1 MIARACRRLAV
12 VMLLCLAFA
21 AFGAAQIAPAQ
32 PVTETSP
39 TAPAGQ
45 SQSGDVS
52 DGFIDLVTLDGP
64 LDPVTIKFVEQRVI
78 EAARDEAKLLV
89 LQLDTPGSLASDAS
103 ELVTMI
109 AASRVPVVI
118 WIGPG
123 AGRAEAAGMAIF
135 VASHVRVVSPIARVG
150 NSEPRDLKGKANP
163 VGGEELASLASM
175 RVPGTPPDTPLA
187 RFAYESSQGMT
198 LLGEDAA
205 AMGVADFAAP
215 TIGDAVVGLD
225 GRVAVL
231 SPDARRD
238 GDGWIPGPLI
248 SREIRTA
255 RVVEGPD
262 GQPRREPSVQ
272 VRFFRPS
279 FTDRVLHSVASPSV
293 AYFLLLVGLT
303 LIAFE
308 LYTVGVGMVGLAGAV
323 CVALA
328 ASGLTVIGPEWIAIG
343 LFAVAFV
350 MFASDIQEGVR
361 GPASVIAFVALGL
374 GLLLIRVLPP
384 APLRVPV
391 WLALLYLV
399 LIGGSWRPGMALMVR
414 SRFWAPAID
423 RTFLQGED
431 AEVRDPLKPRGSV
444 KIGKAKYAARAPK
457 GEKLVRGEFGKV
469 TSVSGSDL
477 VITAKSVEITSADK

>member
-1 MIARACRRLAV
+1 MIARASRRLVLA
-12 VMLLCLAFA
+12 MLCLAFVTL
-21 AFGAAQIAPAQ
+21 GAAQLVGAQ
-32 PVTETSP
+32 TVTETSTP
-39 TAPAGQ
+39 DAP
-45 SQSGDVS
+45 VS

-64 LDPVTIKFVEQRVI
+64 LDPVTLTFLEQRVI
-78 EAARDEAKLLV
+78 EAARDEAKLLL
-89 LQLDTPGSLASDAS
+89 LQLDTPGAIAGDAS
-103 ELVTMI
+103 KLVSLI
-109 AASRVPVVI
+109 ATSRVPVVV

-123 AGRAEAAGMAIF
+123 AGRAESSGAAVF
-135 VASHVRVVSPIARVG
+135 VASHVRVVSPIARIG
-150 NSEPRDLKGKANP
+150 NSEPRDLKRP
-163 VGGEELASLASM
+163 VDPDGGEELASLASM
-175 RVPGTPPDTPLA
+175 RAPGNVALA
-187 RFAYESSQGMT
+187 RFAFESAQGT
-198 LLGEDAA
+198 ILLGDDAA
-205 AMGVADFAAP
+205 AMGIADFAAP

-238 GDGWIPGPLI
+238 GDTWVSGPLV

-279 FTDRVLHSVASPSV
+279 FADRVLHAVTSPSV

-308 LYTVGVGMVGLAGAV
+308 LYTVGVGMVGLAGAA

-328 ASGLTVIGPEWIAIG
+328 ASGLTVIGPEWIAIA
-343 LFAVAFV
+343 LFALAFV

-361 GPASVIAFVALGL
+361 GPASTIAFVSLGL
-374 GLLLIRVLPP
+374 GLIVIRVLPP
-384 APLRVPV
+384 APLRVPI
-391 WLALLYLV
+391 WLVLLYLV

-423 RTFLQGED
+423 RTFLVGEE
-431 AEVRDPLKPRGSV
+431 AEVRDPLKPRGSA
-444 KIGKAKYAARAPK
+444 KIGKGLYSARAA
-457 GEKLVRGEFGKV
+457 GGKLMRGDLGSV
-469 TSVSGSDL
+469 VSVSGSDL
-477 VITAKSVEITSADK
+477 VIAAKADDDE

>member
-12 VMLLCLAFA
+12 VSLLCLAFA
-21 AFGAAQIAPAQ
+21 VFGGAQLAPAQ
-32 PVTETSP
+32 PVTETS
-39 TAPAGQ
+39 APDVAGRPV
-45 SQSGDVS
+45 SESAS

-64 LDPVTIKFVEQRVI
+64 LDPVTLAFLEQRVI
-78 EAARDEAKLLV
+78 EAARDDAKLLL
-89 LQLDTPGSLASDAS
+89 LQLDTPGAIAGDAS
-103 ELVTMI
+103 GLVTLI
-109 AASRVPVVI
+109 ATSPVPVVV

-123 AGRAEAAGMAIF
+123 AARAESSGAAIF
-135 VASHVRVVSPIARVG
+135 VASHVRVVSPVARIG
-150 NSEPRDLKGKANP
+150 NSEPRDLKGEANP
-163 VGGEELASLASM
+163 SRGEELASLASM
-175 RVPGTPPDTPLA
+175 RVPGTPRDAPLA

-198 LLGEDAA
+198 LIGEDAA

-238 GDGWIPGPLI
+238 GASWTSGPLI

-255 RVVEGPD
+255 RVVEGSD

-279 FTDRVLHSVASPSV
+279 FSDRVLHSVTSPSV

-308 LYTVGVGMVGLAGAV
+308 LYTVGVGMVGLAGAA

-328 ASGLTVIGPEWIAIG
+328 ASGLAVIGPQWIAVG

-350 MFASDIQEGVR
+350 CFASDIQEGVR
-361 GPASVIAFVALGL
+361 GPASTIAFVALAL
-374 GLLLIRVLPP
+374 GLLLIRVVPP

-391 WLALLYLV
+391 WLAVLYFV
-399 LIGGSWRPGMALMVR
+399 LIGGAWRPGMALMVR

-423 RTFLQGED
+423 RTFLQGEK

-444 KIGKAKYAARAPK
+444 KIGKGKYAARATK
-457 GEKLVRGEFGKV
+457 GEKLVRGDIGIV

-477 VITAKSVEITSADK
+477 VITAKSVDDASGDE